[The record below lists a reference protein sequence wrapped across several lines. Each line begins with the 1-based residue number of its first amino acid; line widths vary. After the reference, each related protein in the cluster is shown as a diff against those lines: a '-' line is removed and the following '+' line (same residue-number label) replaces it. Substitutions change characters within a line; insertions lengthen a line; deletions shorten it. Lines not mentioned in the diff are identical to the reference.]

1 MNYLGTV
8 SILDRGDAPAQAVV
22 DRNARSMAQRVA
34 NETKEELEKV
44 MNRVENIYQNFEMT
58 DELYSDHNP
67 NLEFVNDIAE
77 LAEILQDQVKKKKYQ
92 AQVTVFIVGF
102 QEVSSQKLKLLQQV
116 SEFFTESMKIFDDD
130 EMLSTP
136 DVDLDDVTYKIDETL
151 DVAHG
156 LANRLGEINQEI
168 IDYLLRY
175 AENKAKNKS
184 AQGEGKGKKK
194 LEKALQA
201 AKDDMTNLSEKL
213 LSIQSDLEDKEE
225 KMQQL
230 YKQLEIKTLENQ
242 KYKSAAEIA
251 KKNLLDSQALKEEIS
266 NRDNK
271 IKDMRQIISR
281 LEIDLTQA
289 RHSHE
294 QSQNRLENSSMESQ
308 QKLLELQKGVDG
320 SKLET
325 NEAKREMEKLHESQ
339 INKMLESHSKE
350 IDELKEQHQEE
361 INKLTEEIESL
372 RQAKLNLQKDLSDI
386 DHGRRFE
393 LDLSESSQSRQSS
406 RQDSRSGS
414 RSSASSSKQKNKG
427 KSKVGKEASDLSTT
441 SDGDNTADNKRS
453 KSTLETV
460 READNFENSWNLLD
474 EESWGS
480 VPASDVPGRYNQYR
494 KLSQNHIKDLEDK
507 LQLNLARM
515 HRKVQTLKT
524 QFQEHK
530 SKWDAERQ
538 ILMDQVQQAQYLQ
551 TDAEKEADS
560 TITQLENFITEQERL
575 ELEEAKKRQEM
586 AASAGLLKEVA
597 PRSVQPSPNED
608 LNKLMQQ
615 TDDAKALASTV
626 PAEMVPEKKN
636 IDAKELPDGGSIEDD
651 DFRISS
657 AKSRHSLRSHY
668 KSKIQETKKAAE
680 DRKYKAA
687 ALSKSITQ
695 VKDEEEKIIDEDHED
710 YLKGFGYSVT
720 GELLPEHP
728 VVQEYLKSHNSTIS
742 FKEAL
747 IKILLDKDMMSA
759 SQLISDLEIH
769 HFKKEAKIFPQLEKM
784 TKNTSMVLDEIISLL
799 NSILFNDR
807 DPPVSSM
814 MYISRDP
821 TCMSRE
827 KTPDTSR
834 TPAPTRESIHSNVYN
849 QGVDNVDNEYIRDLQ
864 HQCHLLKDHLDET
877 SKKHEEQ
884 LRHNTVVMM
893 EMQDTIN
900 GLQRELSTLGKAPRS
915 RSVTPRLQLSQAPS
929 PESSIMFTRLDA
941 ERNAKIMKKAV
952 NDAKLDQNKY
962 KDAVSQMDKYISLPA
977 QRLAH
982 LVQKYV
988 HHYRMKYIEETV
1000 QKSRTLDDDVFDVL
1014 DKMEDLQNQRAKRWA
1029 DKMDEMGTERLR
1041 MANLLMETLDS
1052 IENESGIFL
1061 IKPMYSYRGREL
1073 LQRYTGKLSRPIR
1086 SRKANSSTLLPENL
1100 RSFGPAPTPASNIRS
1115 IHREV
1120 SSLQNQDTRQLT
1132 APSPK
1137 GTFDGTDGGVA
1148 GAAVNWVGTS
1158 SNSTWNMSASQP
1170 SAVKDDISSFHNTP
1184 RILELDINRMLIG
1197 QNNISTRLCYPLTDD
1212 RLVNASQN
1220 TLRTYVTVNR
1230 PAVQPK
1236 GQDRPH
1242 SVTGARDSCAPP
1254 TTPQQISSSTGI
1266 SEVDVPQKLPSTP
1279 PLPPIS
1285 KTRNIS
1291 ASSSRPSPSLDGGI
1305 HIKHGRSYSGKSQT
1319 TSDED

>member
-1 MNYLGTV
+1 MMSDPEDKLPAYQQK
-8 SILDRGDAPAQAVV
+8 ILESL
-22 DRNARSMAQRVA
+22 RSALKVLSD
-34 NETKEELEKV
+34 TKSELEDEEILRTLTVVSLASQLTQESMLLGVRPNSLFKTLADLSK
-44 MNRVENIYQNFEMT
+44 RLLDEKENELKLMLLDNTIDDGFSEISFESGT
-58 DELYSDHNP
+58 E
-67 NLEFVNDIAE
+67 
-77 LAEILQDQVKKKKYQ
+77 AEIS
-92 AQVTVFIVGF
+92 I
-102 QEVSSQKLKLLQQV
+102 
-116 SEFFTESMKIFDDD
+116 
-130 EMLSTP
+130 STLRDLP
-136 DVDLDDVTYKIDETL
+136 ILDDVSEVDIY
-151 DVAHG
+151 
-156 LANRLGEINQEI
+156 
-168 IDYLLRY
+168 
-175 AENKAKNKS
+175 
-184 AQGEGKGKKK
+184 
-194 LEKALQA
+194 
-201 AKDDMTNLSEKL
+201 SEKPEKL
-213 LSIQSDLEDKEE
+213 PDTEETAVQTDEICKDAVTESD
-225 KMQQL
+225 
-230 YKQLEIKTLENQ
+230 TENQ
-242 KYKSAAEIA
+242 RQLSGDQEESPISVSSA
-251 KKNLLDSQALKEEIS
+251 KPQ
-266 NRDNK
+266 
-271 IKDMRQIISR
+271 
-281 LEIDLTQA
+281 
-289 RHSHE
+289 
-294 QSQNRLENSSMESQ
+294 NSSAVTGGTADDENTSGAVEEDTDEANTSVAKTRPVSGRSFTSNSPMSDASDTRFNHSTVSQ
-308 QKLLELQKGVDG
+308 TD
-320 SKLET
+320 
-325 NEAKREMEKLHESQ
+325 
-339 INKMLESHSKE
+339 
-350 IDELKEQHQEE
+350 
-361 INKLTEEIESL
+361 
-372 RQAKLNLQKDLSDI
+372 
-386 DHGRRFE
+386 
-393 LDLSESSQSRQSS
+393 SSI
-406 RQDSRSGS
+406 
-414 RSSASSSKQKNKG
+414 ATSSKPN
-427 KSKVGKEASDLSTT
+427 
-441 SDGDNTADNKRS
+441 
-453 KSTLETV
+453 
-460 READNFENSWNLLD
+460 
-474 EESWGS
+474 
-480 VPASDVPGRYNQYR
+480 
-494 KLSQNHIKDLEDK
+494 
-507 LQLNLARM
+507 
-515 HRKVQTLKT
+515 
-524 QFQEHK
+524 
-530 SKWDAERQ
+530 
-538 ILMDQVQQAQYLQ
+538 YLVV
-551 TDAEKEADS
+551 K
-560 TITQLENFITEQERL
+560 
-575 ELEEAKKRQEM
+575 
-586 AASAGLLKEVA
+586 
-597 PRSVQPSPNED
+597 
-608 LNKLMQQ
+608 
-615 TDDAKALASTV
+615 
-626 PAEMVPEKKN
+626 
-636 IDAKELPDGGSIEDD
+636 LPDGGSIEDD

>member
-1 MNYLGTV
+1 MSTQVVGYLDLRKTY
-8 SILDRGDAPAQAVV
+8 D
-22 DRNARSMAQRVA
+22 
-34 NETKEELEKV
+34 NEPPVYKTSLFEK
-44 MNRVENIYQNFEMT
+44 
-58 DELYSDHNP
+58 
-67 NLEFVNDIAE
+67 
-77 LAEILQDQVKKKKYQ
+77 
-92 AQVTVFIVGF
+92 
-102 QEVSSQKLKLLQQV
+102 
-116 SEFFTESMKIFDDD
+116 
-130 EMLSTP
+130 
-136 DVDLDDVTYKIDETL
+136 
-151 DVAHG
+151 
-156 LANRLGEINQEI
+156 
-168 IDYLLRY
+168 
-175 AENKAKNKS
+175 
-184 AQGEGKGKKK
+184 
-194 LEKALQA
+194 
-201 AKDDMTNLSEKL
+201 
-213 LSIQSDLEDKEE
+213 
-225 KMQQL
+225 
-230 YKQLEIKTLENQ
+230 
-242 KYKSAAEIA
+242 
-251 KKNLLDSQALKEEIS
+251 
-266 NRDNK
+266 
-271 IKDMRQIISR
+271 
-281 LEIDLTQA
+281 
-289 RHSHE
+289 
-294 QSQNRLENSSMESQ
+294 
-308 QKLLELQKGVDG
+308 
-320 SKLET
+320 
-325 NEAKREMEKLHESQ
+325 
-339 INKMLESHSKE
+339 
-350 IDELKEQHQEE
+350 
-361 INKLTEEIESL
+361 
-372 RQAKLNLQKDLSDI
+372 KDLSDL
-386 DHGRRFE
+386 DQGRRFE

-460 READNFENSWNLLD
+460 READSFENSWDLLD

-480 VPASDVPGRYNQYR
+480 VPVSDIPGRYNQYR

-515 HRKVQTLKT
+515 HRKVQTLKA

-586 AASAGLLKEVA
+586 AASAELLKQVT

-626 PAEMVPEKKN
+626 PAEIVQEKKN
-636 IDAKELPDGGSIEDD
+636 IDAKELGKLLDLDSGLQPIQQIVIKNLKTMMSDPEDKLPAYQQKILESLRSALKVLSDTKSELEDEEILRTLTVVSLASQLTQESMLLGVRPNSLFKTLADLSKRLLDEKENELKLMLLDNTTDDGFSEISFESGTEAEISISTLRDLPILDDVSEVDIHSEKPEKLPDTEETAVQTDEIYKDAVTENDTENQKQLSDDQEESPVSASSAKSQYSSAITGATADDENTGCAVEEDTDEANMSVLKTRPMSGRSFTTNSPMSDTSDTRFNHSIVSQTDSSIATSSKPNYLVVKLPDGGSIEDD

-710 YLKGFGYSVT
+710 YLKGFGYSIT

-747 IKILLDKDMMSA
+747 TKILLDKDMMSA

-834 TPAPTRESIHSNVYN
+834 TPAPTRESIHSNVNN
-849 QGVDNVDNEYIRDLQ
+849 QGLDNVDNEYIRDLQ
-864 HQCHLLKDHLDET
+864 HQCHLLRDHIDET

-884 LRHNTVVMM
+884 MRHNTVVMM

-962 KDAVSQMDKYISLPA
+962 KDAVSQMDKYVSLPA

-1086 SRKANSSTLLPENL
+1086 SRKANSSTVLPENL

-1120 SSLQNQDTRQLT
+1120 SSLQNQDTRQVT

-1170 SAVKDDISSFHNTP
+1170 SAVRDDVNSFHNTP

-1254 TTPQQISSSTGI
+1254 TTPQQISSS
-1266 SEVDVPQKLPSTP
+1266 EVDVPQKLPSTP
-1279 PLPPIS
+1279 PLPPIN

-1291 ASSSRPSPSLDGGI
+1291 G
-1305 HIKHGRSYSGKSQT
+1305 
-1319 TSDED
+1319 